1 MIDLRQLD
9 RLDFAG
15 KNVTVVGL
23 GIEGVDLVR
32 YLSRRGATVTVSDS
46 KSKSALADRLDDVRD
61 FGVNL
66 SLGKN
71 DGKAV
76 THADAVF
83 VSQGVPLE
91 LPAITGARELGVPL
105 FSMVGLFLELAPG
118 PVIGITGSSGKTTTT
133 ALVAEMLRDDQ
144 RDVFMGGNIGVG
156 LLDHLEDLRPY
167 TWSVLEV
174 SHTQLQLTQRS
185 PHIAAVLNI
194 TPNHLD
200 RFEWEDYKLLKSN
213 LIRYQEPGDIAI
225 LGYDDEEARKLADL
239 VRGKLVWFTSRS
251 SIKGDGVFVKNGIA
265 VARWNGRE
273 EPLFS
278 LSSVLLRGAHNVQ
291 NAVAAAA
298 IALSAGV
305 SPDAIAG
312 AVGRFRGV
320 QHRLEYVAEVNGA
333 KYYNDSIATTPERT
347 LAGLRSFNEPVVL
360 LLGGRDKK
368 LPLEEM
374 AREALERCR
383 GIVLFGEA
391 GQLLKEALLREKNPR
406 KVPILRKS
414 DLDQAVRAAV
424 EMAEADDVVL
434 LSPACT
440 SYDAYEN
447 FERRGEHFRVLVSQL
462 TEKEERPSRQ

>member
-1 MIDLRQLD
+1 MIDLRQLE

-32 YLSRRGATVTVSDS
+32 YLTRRGANVTISDS
-46 KSKSALADRLDDVRD
+46 KPRNKLEDRLQDVGD
-61 FGVNL
+61 LEVNL

-71 DGKAV
+71 DGGAV
-76 THADAVF
+76 TRADAVF

-91 LPAITGARELGVPL
+91 LPAISGAREKGVPL
-105 FSMVGLFLELAPG
+105 YSMVGLFLELAPG

-133 ALVAEMLRDDQ
+133 ALVGEMLRQDQ
-144 RDVFMGGNIGVG
+144 RDVFIGGNIGVG
-156 LLDHLEDLRPY
+156 LLDHLADLRPY

-174 SHTQLQLTQRS
+174 SHTQLQLTDRS

-200 RFEWEDYKLLKSN
+200 RFSWEDYKLLKSN
-213 LIRYQEPGDIAI
+213 LTRYQEADDFAI
-225 LGYDDEEARKLADL
+225 IGYDDEESCKLASDI
-239 VRGKLVWFTSRS
+239 RGKLIWFTMGSGVS
-251 SIKGDGVFVKNGIA
+251 GDAVFVRNGIA
-265 VARWNGRE
+265 MARWNGRE

-278 LSSVLLRGAHNVQ
+278 LSSVLLRGRHNQ
-291 NAVAAAA
+291 ENALAAAA
-298 IALSAGV
+298 IALAAGV

-312 AVGRFRGV
+312 AVGTFRGV
-320 QHRLEYVAEVNGA
+320 QHRLELVAEVNGA
-333 KYYNDSIATTPERT
+333 KYYSDSIATTPERT
-347 LAGLRSFNEPVVL
+347 LAGLRSFTEPVVL

-374 AREALERCR
+374 AREALGRCR

-391 GQLLKEALLREKNPR
+391 SELLEEALRREPNPR
-406 KVPILRKS
+406 NVPIIRDS
-414 DLDQAVRAAV
+414 DLEQAVSTASELAKPG
-424 EMAEADDVVL
+424 DVVL

-447 FERRGEHFRVLVSQL
+447 FEWRGEHFRELVKQMAEEAPPSQ
-462 TEKEERPSRQ
+462 P